1 MVLGAVLHSGQSID
15 EVTCKPASRGQQT
28 ALSIAVKTN
37 QPTAV
42 QFLCSWGAAI
52 DLPKPFGKSML
63 AASSLFMA
71 AQQPD
76 NRIYMVLQQWAT
88 YEEMAAVCETDN
100 TCAEVAAEVW
110 QSPNQQ
116 VARRSLVDFCM
127 LASVL
132 QVSKYVRMVNVFYTA
147 HSVDTKS

>member
-1 MVLGAVLHSGQSID
+1 
-15 EVTCKPASRGQQT
+15 
-28 ALSIAVKTN
+28 
-37 QPTAV
+37 
-42 QFLCSWGAAI
+42 
-52 DLPKPFGKSML
+52 
-63 AASSLFMA
+63 MA

-88 YEEMAAVCETDN
+88 YEEMAAVCETDK

-127 LASVL
+127 LASVQ

-147 HSVDTKS
+147 RSVDTKSEQCVMLDRHLDLQHLLSQGESLGF